1 MQKGGYIK
9 QYQKIGELKTLAD
22 NRNIMIML
30 VHHLGKLKSDDPFE
44 MLYGSNALAGVV
56 DLVWI
61 LKRER
66 GDDQG
71 ELIVSGRDVRDQTL
85 QLTLDRTFLSWVAVD
100 QIDIDVVRKEYKII
114 MDILSREMTLQE
126 ISIASGY
133 KKPVLTKYLYA
144 LIMQGYVEKTGYGK
158 YRAKN
163 RAKKEKA
170 WAQKAINV

>member
-1 MQKGGYIK
+1 MFI
-9 QYQKIGELKTLAD
+9 
-22 NRNIMIML
+22 
-30 VHHLGKLKSDDPFE
+30 PP
-44 MLYGSNALAGVV
+44 
-56 DLVWI
+56 
-61 LKRER
+61 
-66 GDDQG
+66 
-71 ELIVSGRDVRDQTL
+71 DQTL

-100 QIDIDVVRKEYKII
+100 QIDIDVVRKEYKIV